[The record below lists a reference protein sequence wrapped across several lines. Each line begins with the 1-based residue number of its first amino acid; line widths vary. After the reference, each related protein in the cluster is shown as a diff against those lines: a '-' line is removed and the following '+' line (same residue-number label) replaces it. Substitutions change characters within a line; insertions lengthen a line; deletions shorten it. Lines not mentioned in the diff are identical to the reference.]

1 MPAKEKTGTNPIHA
15 DRDHP
20 FDAGVGAVGGAVAGA
35 AIGAVGGPAG
45 AAVGAVIG
53 AIAGGIA
60 GMGVGEMHDHE
71 DSYWRDAHTSE
82 PYYRPGFTYDD
93 YQPAYRM
100 GYSSRA
106 RDEGGSYDQYEQAF
120 RNDWDT
126 MKGESRLAWEDA
138 KHAVRAGW
146 HRFEPGLRGD
156 ADGDSR

>member
-1 MPAKEKTGTNPIHA
+1 MAAKDKTGINPIHA
-15 DRDHP
+15 NSDHP
-20 FDAGVGAVGGAVAGA
+20 VDAGVGAVGGAVAGA

-53 AIAGGIA
+53 AIAGGLA

-71 DSYWRDAHTSE
+71 DSYWRSAHTSE
-82 PYYRPGFTYDD
+82 PYFRPGFTYDD

-106 RDEGGSYDQYEQAF
+106 RDDGGNFDQHEPAF

-126 MKGESRLAWEDA
+126 MKGGSRLAWEDA